1 MYREKGGETG
11 WEPIVCGSR
20 TGQIKNN
27 FSNYWVVQIILIGIE
42 GVQGV
47 AGGWAW
53 IDTQGVFGAR
63 PPWASW
69 PPMHH
74 HASTPA
80 PSMPLQRHQHQTNTS
95 TSAASATIYGRATI
109 ITWSTGISLTLSLAV
124 FQVNPILSERKK
136 QNYDRYIVL
145 YIVWQIHTWIN
156 LRQDA
161 ISWTPKLISA
171 NPAFISHTADAT
183 AAQPILATYS

>member
-124 FQVNPILSERKK
+124 FQVNPILSEKNK
-136 QNYDRYIVL
+136 IMPGILYCILYDKS
-145 YIVWQIHTWIN
+145 IHG
-156 LRQDA
+156 
-161 ISWTPKLISA
+161 
-171 NPAFISHTADAT
+171 
-183 AAQPILATYS
+183 

>member
-1 MYREKGGETG
+1 MFSGQSVSWKMSLKVIGIHGVQ
-11 WEPIVCGSR
+11 IVDWS
-20 TGQIKNN
+20 NN
-27 FSNYWVVQIILIGIE
+27 KRFFLNYWIVIILMGIE

-124 FQVNPILSERKK
+124 FRVNPILSEKK
-136 QNYDRYIVL
+136 TKLCQVYCIV
-145 YIVWQIHTWIN
+145 YCMT
-156 LRQDA
+156 
-161 ISWTPKLISA
+161 
-171 NPAFISHTADAT
+171 NPYMDKS
-183 AAQPILATYS
+183 